1 MSYQQKDGSGALF
14 KNSYKKADNHPDY
27 KGSITINGV
36 ELDLAGWVKEGKNG
50 KFFSLRASPK
60 RTPAE
65 RRESRGE
72 MPDADEG
79 IPF

>member
-14 KNSYKKADNHPDY
+14 KNGYKQKESHPDY

-36 ELDLAGWVKEGKNG
+36 ELDLAGWIKEGKNG
-50 KFFSLRASPK
+50 KFFSLKVSEK
-60 RTPAE
+60 RE
-65 RRESRGE
+65 RHERKGE
-72 MPDADEG
+72 MPEADAD